1 MRKLVHAEPDP
12 LALALVD
19 TVVAARWE
27 ASELLSRRSS
37 PVTADLLRGHAA
49 ELAHSSFARDQM
61 LRLALEAAALDLEK
75 GRSPLEL
82 GALFFFSRDVPS
94 AQEREALRRLVAAL
108 GDPPADASDHLAPE
122 FERRLAPELLTDA
135 ELCTRLLEEAEL
147 HETLWDDPRLAA
159 EPQVR
164 LRMLRSAEGFRE
176 RAAEL
181 NPSRVLAARRA
192 DRRRRSLNPQR
203 RPKGKVRDRVQDLAL
218 RMWRRLSRPLNGP
231 LERSDA
237 RA

>member
-1 MRKLVHAEPDP
+1 M
-12 LALALVD
+12 ALVD

-27 ASELLSRRSS
+27 SSELLSRRSS

-49 ELAHSSFARDQM
+49 ELAHSSFGRDQM

-94 AQEREALRRLVAAL
+94 AEERSQVRKLVAAL
-108 GDPPADASDHLAPE
+108 GDAPADASDYLAPE
-122 FERRLAPELLTDA
+122 LERRLAQEHLTDA
-135 ELCTRLLEEAEL
+135 ELCDRLQEEAEL

-164 LRMLRSAEGFRE
+164 LRMLRSAEGFRK

-192 DRRRRSLNPQR
+192 DRRRRSSKSPW
-203 RPKGKVRDRVQDLAL
+203 PPEGGVRDGVHDLAL
-218 RMWRRLSRPLNGP
+218 RVWRRLSSGSSGR

-237 RA
+237 PA